1 MPVGLVQLYF
11 SWSVRAS
18 HLLFKLATQEQVAPS
33 TLWSSILPRTPMEK
47 AKGLLS
53 VRCSF
58 GCLEW
63 VSGSLLE
70 QNGEICLCYHLAKS
84 DIERLNRHF
93 NALKDVFVEDGAH
106 EECISVSLGK
116 REPDIS
122 RQRDAALLLHWV
134 DKCMTASPIFA
145 GRSSVHQSVF

>member
-1 MPVGLVQLYF
+1 M
-11 SWSVRAS
+11 
-18 HLLFKLATQEQVAPS
+18 E
-33 TLWSSILPRTPMEK
+33 SS
-47 AKGLLS
+47 KGLLS

-70 QNGEICLCYHLAKS
+70 QNGEISLCYHLAKS
-84 DIERLNRHF
+84 DAERLNRHF
-93 NALKDVFVEDGAH
+93 NALKDLFVDDGAH
-106 EECISVSLGK
+106 KECNSVSLGK
-116 REPDIS
+116 HEPDVT

-134 DKCMTASPIFA
+134 DNRLTASPIVP